1 MVIKRLAVIF
11 MTVASLLAMT
21 AGPAAAEDLAS
32 LLNRTVGCDGYKIF
46 CPGPMP

>member
-1 MVIKRLAVIF
+1 MIKRLVVIAA
-11 MTVASLLAMT
+11 TVTSLLALT

-32 LLNRTVGCDGYKIF
+32 LWNRTVGCDGYKIF